1 MPSSPRSFIFS
12 VGILIGLVY
21 FTSVASMQLSRASFT
36 QRTMSAAFTS
46 LSSSSSTPPQEKASL
61 KSYYQ
66 LVVDREGETSVLK
79 RDFKDVQEVG
89 YSNTPQLLTKVP
101 ASFATPTNV
110 IFTALQGENPW
121 HHCPTPQL
129 VVCLRGGWYV
139 KTTDGIRVDLLP
151 GDVIYQD
158 NTADHPAA
166 RTGTHA
172 AMHFSGSL
180 DNDEPCDQMIVQLEL
195 KDGGGTPMANSKEA
209 GPPF

>member
-1 MPSSPRSFIFS
+1 M
-12 VGILIGLVY
+12 L
-21 FTSVASMQLSRASFT
+21 LSRASFT
-36 QRTMSAAFTS
+36 QRTMSAAFAS
-46 LSSSSSTPPQEKASL
+46 LSSSSSTPPTVPSAPTQDKASL

-66 LVVDREGETSVLK
+66 LVVDEEGETSVLK

-101 ASFATPTNV
+101 SSFATPTNV

-129 VVCLRGGWYV
+129 VTCLRGGWYV

-166 RTGTHA
+166 RKDSHA
-172 AMHFSGSL
+172 AMHYSGSL
-180 DNDEPCDQMIVQLEL
+180 NNDEPCDQMIVQLEL
-195 KDGGGTPMANSKEA
+195 KDGGTPIANSKEA